1 MITRHPLGRQD
12 LRIKRRDKVLEIGPG
27 HDPMFRSDVIA
38 DKFPHDDTHRCGKV
52 LIYPHQQ
59 FIEADGEQL
68 PFEKDAF
75 DYVICNQVLEHADN
89 PARFIEEMVRVGKR
103 GYVETPS
110 MLGELMFPKESHR
123 WVILLIEDKL
133 KMLYVSEPNLLLNR
147 IEWEGT
153 IEYLVNPED
162 DYYSSFFTRK
172 WNREMT
178 MKIFPPR
185 RGLTEINRTLQAS
198 YYLVREKLG
207 QKIHKR
213 PSPITLDEYLAER
226 EK

>member
-133 KMLYVSEPNLLLNR
+133 VFY
-147 IEWEGT
+147 
-153 IEYLVNPED
+153 ED
-162 DYYSSFFTRK
+162 IYILQCTK
-172 WNREMT
+172 L
-178 MKIFPPR
+178 KIGCLICKYRVFS
-185 RGLTEINRTLQAS
+185 L
-198 YYLVREKLG
+198 
-207 QKIHKR
+207 KIHIQGKIQVIQSQ
-213 PSPITLDEYLAER
+213 PQWLAFFIFFENFS
-226 EK
+226 ENSAKSGFVW